1 MQLVE
6 PSVLVAGLP
15 AVALWQWAVEILLGL
30 VLLVVLYGAALV
42 FRRRWLAR
50 HGGTFDLSFRAR
62 SAKAGRGWVLG
73 VGRYTDD
80 VLEFFRIFSVLPRPA
95 LVFDRGDLTYR
106 GRREPLG
113 SEGHALYAGHVIIGC
128 TTSRGDL
135 ELAMAP
141 EAVTGFLAWL
151 EATPPGNRQLP
162 T

>member
-1 MQLVE
+1 MGTLVIG
-6 PSVLVAGLP
+6 VP
-15 AVALWQWAVEILLGL
+15 AIAAWQWGVEILLGL
-30 VLLVVLYGAALV
+30 VLLVVLYGALLV
-42 FRRRWLAR
+42 FRRRWIAR

-62 SAKAGRGWVLG
+62 SARSGRGWVLG
-73 VGRYTDD
+73 VGRYTGE

-95 LVFDRGDLTYR
+95 LVFERADLAYR
-106 GRREPLG
+106 GRREPVG
-113 SEGHALYAGHVIIGC
+113 SEGHALYAGHVIVGC

-151 EATPPGNRQLP
+151 EATPPGARPLP